1 MLPQTVDYTFVLEPA
16 ELPDSRVGWLPEAD
30 RSALLVHDM
39 QAYFARI
46 YGDACPAFEQA
57 VERTAALV
65 AAARSAGVPVF
76 YTAQPG
82 DQEPAERGLLTEMWG
97 SGIRDLEEQTKILD
111 ALAPAPGDEVLVKHR
126 YSAFARSDFAER
138 LAAAGRDQ
146 LVIAGIYA
154 HIGVATTATDAFMR
168 DIAPFV
174 VADAVADFSLADHQ
188 RALHTVARTSGV
200 VLGAEAVLAAWGG
213 AATGAS
219 AALGSGDLDAALDAT
234 ALDPADPLA
243 QDLAELLGDAELVS
257 RAVGDPSS
265 DLFELGL
272 DSLRA
277 FELLDRLADRGVEI
291 DYADFVQ
298 QATVGHLIEASS
310 LVAER

>member
-1 MLPQTVDYTFVLEPA
+1 MLPQTVNYHFSLPENPTPA
-16 ELPDSRVGWLPEAD
+16 SRVGWSVEAS

-46 YGDACPAFEQA
+46 YGDDCPAFNQA
-57 VERTAALV
+57 IERTAALIDF
-65 AAARSAGVPVF
+65 ARAAGVPIF

-82 DQEPAERGLLTEMWG
+82 DQDPTERGLLTDMWG
-97 SGIRDLEEQTKILD
+97 TGIRDLAEQTQILA
-111 ALAPAPGDEVLVKHR
+111 ALAPSEADQVLVKHR
-126 YSAFARSDFAER
+126 YSAFARSDFADR

-146 LVIAGIYA
+146 LVIVGIYA

-200 VLGAEAVLAAWGG
+200 VLSTEEVLAGW
-213 AATGAS
+213 AA
-219 AALGSGDLDAALDAT
+219 AAPIAIDLD
-234 ALDPADPLA
+234 DPLTG
-243 QDLAELLGDAELVS
+243 DLAELLGDPELVS
-257 RAVGDPSS
+257 RAVGDPTC

-277 FELLDRLADRGVEI
+277 FELLDRLADRGVDI

-298 QATVGHLIEASS
+298 QATVGHLLEASS
-310 LVAER
+310 LVAAR

>member
-1 MLPQTVDYTFVLEPA
+1 MLPQTVTYTFALDEN
-16 ELPDSRVGWLPEAD
+16 ELPVSRVDWLPQAS

-46 YGDACPAFEQA
+46 YGDACPAFDQA
-57 VERTAALV
+57 VERTAALI
-65 AAARSAGVPVF
+65 AAARAAGVPVYF
-76 YTAQPG
+76 TAQPG
-82 DQEPAERGLLTEMWG
+82 DQDPAERGLLSDMWG
-97 SGIRDLEEQTKILD
+97 SGIRALEEQTRILD
-111 ALAPAPGDEVLVKHR
+111 ALAPSASDEVLVKHR

-146 LVIAGIYA
+146 LVITGIYA

-174 VADAVADFSLADHQ
+174 IADAVADFSLADHQ

-200 VLGAEAVLAAWGG
+200 VLSTAQVLDQW
-213 AATGAS
+213 GAS
-219 AALGSGDLDAALDAT
+219 PAA

-243 QDLAELLGDAELVS
+243 QDLAELLGDADLLS
-257 RAVGDPSS
+257 RAVGDPTS

-277 FELLDRLADRGVEI
+277 FELLDRLADRGIDI

-310 LVAER
+310 LVAAR

>member
-1 MLPQTVDYTFVLEPA
+1 MLPQTVEYTFT
-16 ELPDSRVGWLPEAD
+16 LPTHSAPEARVGWHLEPT

-46 YGDACPAFEQA
+46 YGTGCPAFNQA
-57 VERTAALV
+57 IDRTAALI

-82 DQEPAERGLLTEMWG
+82 DQDPQDRGLLTDMWG
-97 SGIRDLEEQTKILD
+97 TGIQDRAEQTQI
-111 ALAPAPGDEVLVKHR
+111 LAPLAPRDGDQVLVKHR
-126 YSAFARSDFAER
+126 YSAFARSDFAQR
-138 LAAAGRDQ
+138 LADAGRNQ
-146 LVIAGIYA
+146 LVIVGIYA
-154 HIGVATTATDAFMR
+154 HIGVATTATDAFMQ

-188 RALHTVARTSGV
+188 RALHTVARTSGM
-200 VLGAEAVLAAWGG
+200 VLSTDEVLARWRDAS
-213 AATGAS
+213 AATGALEAS
-219 AALGSGDLDAALDAT
+219 AELRL
-234 ALDPADPLA
+234 
-243 QDLAELLGDAELVS
+243 DLAELLGDVELVE
-257 RAVGDPSS
+257 RAVTDPAS

-298 QATVGHLIEASS
+298 QATVEHLIAASS
-310 LVAER
+310 LVTAR

>member
-16 ELPDSRVGWLPEAD
+16 DLPDSRVGWLPEAD

-46 YGDACPAFEQA
+46 YGEACPAFEQA

-65 AAARSAGVPVF
+65 AAARAAGVPVF

-200 VLGAEAVLAAWGG
+200 VLGADAVLAAWAGG
-213 AATGAS
+213 TAGAP
-219 AALGSGDLDAALDAT
+219 A

-243 QDLAELLGDAELVS
+243 QDLAELLGDAALVS

-298 QATVGHLIEASS
+298 QATVGRLIEASS
-310 LVAER
+310 VVAVR